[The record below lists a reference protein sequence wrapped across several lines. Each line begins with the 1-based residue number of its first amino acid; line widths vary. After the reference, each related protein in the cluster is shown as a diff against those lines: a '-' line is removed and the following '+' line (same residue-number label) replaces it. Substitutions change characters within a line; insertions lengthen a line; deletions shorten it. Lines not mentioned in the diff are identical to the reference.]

1 MIFQSLALSFLQARV
16 VSSTQ
21 IQVFTSHMLI
31 CLYIHVPIK
40 YIYTLMYIYLCTHI
54 LYIYTYI
61 IYIYICMCVCCIIL
75 SMDKN
80 PAPVVTISTI
90 AGQKMLISGSRETP
104 SLTCWV
110 TCFSIVVSRER
121 CFFLRGTGT
130 TVLIL
135 HNCTKLPKPQKNGG
149 RVMTLG
155 H

>member
-1 MIFQSLALSFLQARV
+1 MIFQFLALSFLQARV

-31 CLYIHVPIK
+31 CLYMHVPIK

-61 IYIYICMCVCCIIL
+61 IYIYVCVCCIIL
-75 SMDKN
+75 SMEKD
-80 PAPVVTISTI
+80 PAPVVTISTS
-90 AGQKMLISGSRETP
+90 AGQKKLISGSRETP

-110 TCFSIVVSRER
+110 TCFSIFVSRER
-121 CFFLRGTGT
+121 CFFSGARHNSSHT
-130 TVLIL
+130 TQL
-135 HNCTKLPKPQKNGG
+135 HKTSQTAKK

-155 H
+155 HWTT